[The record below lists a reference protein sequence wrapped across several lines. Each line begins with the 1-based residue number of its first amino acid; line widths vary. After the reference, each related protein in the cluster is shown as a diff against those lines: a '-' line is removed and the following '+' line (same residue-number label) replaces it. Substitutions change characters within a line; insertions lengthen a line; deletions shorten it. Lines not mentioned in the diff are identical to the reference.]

1 MKNKMAMIKIKT
13 IYGKV
18 LTIKIEEQ
26 TKEYISGLDKFG
38 VFVKVPKKEIENSM
52 PINEENG
59 K

>member
-1 MKNKMAMIKIKT
+1 MAMIKIKT

-26 TKEYISGLDKFG
+26 TDEYISGLDKYG
-38 VFVKVPKKEIENSM
+38 VFVKIPKKDIENSM
-52 PINEENG
+52 PINEKSG